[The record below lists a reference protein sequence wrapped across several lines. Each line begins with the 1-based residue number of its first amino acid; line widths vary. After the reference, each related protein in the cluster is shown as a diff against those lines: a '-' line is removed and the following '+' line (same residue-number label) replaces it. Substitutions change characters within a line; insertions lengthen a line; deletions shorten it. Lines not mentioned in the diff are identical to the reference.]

1 MSDITCVSEL
11 LTGKEK
17 QERIDALRLINS
29 IARKRLPKD
38 FCDAV
43 DDALL
48 EAEDVPT
55 DKTQ

>member
-1 MSDITCVSEL
+1 MMEPVTSAA
-11 LTGKEK
+11 EK
-17 QERIDALRLINS
+17 QARINQLRIINK
-29 IARKRLPKD
+29 IARKRLPEE

-55 DKTQ
+55 EEVQ